1 MFLLLLKKTVSGTS
15 TKATVRAKIRAPNA
29 SKEPWGKLQRGGV
42 TERRTRGRNLDAER
56 RPMAVIKL
64 FHYRQLLRRISSD
77 LADKQVPLPGFFE
90 NRSKAPGGKIV
101 THDKVRENVMRRF
114 SFNFFYSTVL
124 VASVL

>member
-1 MFLLLLKKTVSGTS
+1 MFLLLLKKKTVSGTS

-90 NRSKAPGGKIV
+90 NRSKAQEEK
-101 THDKVRENVMRRF
+101 
-114 SFNFFYSTVL
+114 S
-124 VASVL
+124 